1 MIRHRELTQ
10 TASVVL
16 AGGRS
21 RRLGGTPKA
30 EVTIDGVSLLERTL
44 AATDLLER
52 SVVVGPTPGWRRP
65 RMVTVREDPPFA
77 GPAAAVQAGLSALAP
92 ATERVLVLACDYVYP
107 EVLVR
112 LLLNGPRHSDGS
124 VVIDEWGNPQW
135 LAGVYSRRLLVE
147 ALGERDMRDCSV
159 ASALSSLSLEHV
171 PAPSGTCADID
182 TDDDLRAYGA
192 EPPHIAEL
200 HMTLGR
206 GTEPDIHIGSTGV
219 LKEW

>member
-21 RRLGGTPKA
+21 RRLDGTPKA
-30 EVTIDGVSLLERTL
+30 GVIIDGVSLLERTL
-44 AATDLLER
+44 TATGLLAR
-52 SVVVGPTPGWRRP
+52 SVVVGPDPGWRRP

-77 GPAAAVQAGLSALAP
+77 GPAAALQAGLSALAP
-92 ATERVLVLACDYVYP
+92 DTERVLVFACDYVYP

-112 LLLNGPRHSDGS
+112 LLLNGPRHADGS
-124 VVIDEWGNPQW
+124 VVIDEWGNRQW

-147 ALGERDMRDCSV
+147 ALGEGDMRDRSV
-159 ASALSSLSLEHV
+159 ASALSNLSIEHV
-171 PAPSGTCADID
+171 PAPPGMCADID
-182 TDDDLRAYGA
+182 THHDLRAYGA

-200 HMTLGR
+200 QMTLGR
-206 GTEPDIHIGSTGV
+206 GTEPDIDIGSTGV
-219 LKEW
+219 LKKW